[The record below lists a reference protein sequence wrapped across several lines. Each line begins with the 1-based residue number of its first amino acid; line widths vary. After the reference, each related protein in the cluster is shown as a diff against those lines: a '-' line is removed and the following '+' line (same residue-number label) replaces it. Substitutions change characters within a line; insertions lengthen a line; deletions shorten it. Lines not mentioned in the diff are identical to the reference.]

1 MSIEEK
7 DLQIDGPIH
16 VQASVAET
24 ATEATEDGQ
33 FSLGNLYEMNKA
45 LVKKEKA
52 LSMSKIREGI
62 KRIRTYC
69 YDKREKEN
77 EEYFMMLCHEKRDYT
92 IFKISNFDIFEK
104 DLEECLVN
112 RGQVKSINVDK
123 AAAAYEIWM
132 QFGDEPVCYYFFPYT
147 NGIVFSE

>member
-24 ATEATEDGQ
+24 TTEATEDGQ

-45 LVKKEKA
+45 LIEKEKP
-52 LSMSKIREGI
+52 LSISKVRKCIKNIR
-62 KRIRTYC
+62 KYC

-77 EEYFMMLCHEKRDYT
+77 EEYFMMLCHELRDYT
-92 IFKISNFDIFEK
+92 IFKISNFDVFEK
-104 DLEECLVN
+104 DMEECLIN
-112 RGQVKSINVDK
+112 RGIVKSINMDK
-123 AAAAYEIWM
+123 AAAAYEIWI
-132 QFGDEPVCYYFFPYT
+132 EVNSNPVCYYFFPYT
-147 NGIVFSE
+147 NAIVFSE